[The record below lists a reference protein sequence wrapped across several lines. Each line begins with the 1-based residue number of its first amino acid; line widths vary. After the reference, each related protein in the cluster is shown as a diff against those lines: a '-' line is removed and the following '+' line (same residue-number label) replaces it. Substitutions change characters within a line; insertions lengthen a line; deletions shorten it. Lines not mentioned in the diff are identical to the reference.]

1 MPNVRARL
9 LPSLLLTGGV
19 LAYAACAS
27 TSVTSDRDSTIP
39 IPKAAKVAFV
49 GGTDATGIDPAVRND
64 IVHRRIQTA
73 IKNELTA
80 KGFQLVENEADADFL
95 VRYFVGMH
103 QSTEYVS
110 TTTGYTGGWGYGY
123 GWGWGG
129 GVGMATTTTTPY
141 TVRDAKFVVDLVTA
155 KDEKLAWRG
164 ELTGEAPD
172 HPPSQE
178 EVDGGV
184 GRTMQSLKPGE

>member
-39 IPKAAKVAFV
+39 IPEAAKVTFV
-49 GGTDATGIDPAVRND
+49 GGTDATGVDPAVRND
-64 IVHRRIQTA
+64 IVHQRIHSA
-73 IKNELTA
+73 IIKELQA
-80 KGFQLVENEADADFL
+80 KGFQVVDDEASADFL
-95 VRYFVGMH
+95 VRYFVGVK

-110 TTTGYTGGWGYGY
+110 TTTGMTGGWGYGY

-129 GVGMATTTTTPY
+129 GYATTTTTPV

-155 KDEKLAWRG
+155 KDNRLVWRG
-164 ELTGEAPD
+164 ELSGEAPD
-172 HPPSQE
+172 HPPTQE

-184 GRTMQSLKPGE
+184 GRTMQSLKAD